1 MSNLGPQFAVK
12 DWNPFAAAAQMV
24 GSITAL
30 ENLQHK
36 RALMQIAAH
45 NKPIQPTQQR
55 STTITKQEKPTP
67 QNTGAPIPGY
77 RVQGPISP
85 STTGAPVPGTLK
97 NNTSTHP
104 ITGAKVP
111 RTPVKPKGAKP
122 TAPGTRP
129 KKK

>member
-1 MSNLGPQFAVK
+1 MSDVQFQTK
-12 DWNPFAAAAQMV
+12 DWNPFSAAANLLDSLTPKPEKETRRAKHYD
-24 GSITAL
+24 TA
-30 ENLQHK
+30 
-36 RALMQIAAH
+36 MAH
-45 NKPIQPTQQR
+45 QRYTQQ
-55 STTITKQEKPTP
+55 TTLARQTKPTP
-67 QNTGAPIPGY
+67 ANTGAPVPGY
-77 RVQGPISP
+77 RKRGAINP

-97 NNTSTHP
+97 NSTATHP